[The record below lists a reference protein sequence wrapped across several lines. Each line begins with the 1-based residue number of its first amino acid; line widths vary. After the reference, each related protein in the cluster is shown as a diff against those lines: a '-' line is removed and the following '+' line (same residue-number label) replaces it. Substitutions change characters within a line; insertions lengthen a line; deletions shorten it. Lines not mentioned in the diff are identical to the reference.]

1 MNALRPVSVMA
12 WSAMLALVWLCLAG
26 PLYSD
31 DSKEKRRISMEVLN
45 RRDLLLARTDA
56 TLQLDFSG
64 TVLPPKTRLK
74 LEVWRV
80 YPVLEPEGFRKFRLR
95 FDQFRLRARN
105 GVLMQEYPLSAG
117 SGSVAAVGDYEVVVT
132 VDKGQHPDVETALG
146 AELPS
151 GERRLVFVGAKSLAV
166 RRLLEELNDAV
177 ESADELYRVYVNT
190 DPDCNR
196 GVDPQSIVNIGTVV
210 NPIANGSGVLP
221 AAEQGEEP
229 DADDESD
236 NGNID
241 EDNGDNDGTE
251 SAPEDGDAQAGDA
264 GAAEQA
270 ADAPV
275 YLYTFKV
282 GTNMLFK
289 QATALFATR
298 KSLTMPEVNALN
310 LQMEKCMLD
319 ALSPMRGPGTVT
331 TFERMT
337 ALSRMRSLQLTLMN
351 LFYYLDDAYTRLDP
365 MFDSLIEAPD
375 AALQAKVAEEWTD
388 MAAAVSEVWQGIEAK
403 YLSREFLAEHD
414 AWSGTNDLTSQL
426 FQLEA
431 DANGFADLLLLNE
444 EEIEAGE
451 EELNFPALFREY
463 SDAFSALQS
472 LYLQRLQEGPE
483 SVAVAEL
490 RRRQD
495 RMIELTRDIRKVFS
509 VKGEIQNAKVE
520 EDTEGPDSLP
530 K

>member
-1 MNALRPVSVMA
+1 MNFPRPISTMA
-12 WSAMLALVWLCLAG
+12 WSAMLAFVWLCLAG
-26 PLYSD
+26 PLVSGGPQ
-31 DSKEKRRISMEVLN
+31 EKHRISMEVLN
-45 RRDLLLARTDA
+45 RRDLLLARNDA

-64 TVLPPKTRLK
+64 TVIPPKTRLK

-105 GVLMQEYPLSAG
+105 GAMVQEYSLSAG
-117 SGSVAAVGDYEVVVT
+117 SGSVAAVGDYEILVT
-132 VDKGQHPDVETALG
+132 VDKGQHPDVENALG
-146 AELPS
+146 TELPS

-166 RRLLEELNDAV
+166 RRLLEELDDAV
-177 ESADELYRVYVNT
+177 AAADELYRVYVNT
-190 DPDCNR
+190 NPDANADVQ
-196 GVDPQSIVNIGTVV
+196 GGTVV
-210 NPIANGSGVLP
+210 GLGSLVNPVTNGAAVLP
-221 AAEQGEEP
+221 AEEQREATEDDGEAGGNETENVP
-229 DADDESD
+229 DETGTQPEEAGEAGPVAD
-236 NGNID
+236 G
-241 EDNGDNDGTE
+241 
-251 SAPEDGDAQAGDA
+251 
-264 GAAEQA
+264 
-270 ADAPV
+270 PV

-289 QATALFATR
+289 QAMALFATR
-298 KSLTMPEVNALN
+298 KSLTMPEINALN

-319 ALSPMRGPGTVT
+319 ALSPMKGPGTVT

-365 MFDSLIEAPD
+365 MFESLLDTPD
-375 AALQAKVAEEWTD
+375 AALQAKVVEEWTD
-388 MAAAVSEVWQGIEAK
+388 MAAAVSEVWRGIEAK
-403 YLSREFLAEHD
+403 YLSREFLAAHETWRG
-414 AWSGTNDLTSQL
+414 ANDLTSQL

-431 DANGFADLLLLNE
+431 DANGFADLLLLDE
-444 EEIEAGE
+444 KEIEDGE
-451 EELNFPALFREY
+451 EELNLPALFREY

-483 SVAVAEL
+483 SVAVADL
-490 RRRQD
+490 RRRQN

-509 VKGEIQNAKVE
+509 VKGEIQNAKAE
-520 EDTEGPDSLP
+520 EETEAPDSLP